1 MVNVQGALSLP
12 WLASTL
18 HIALATQ
25 RSHALLVQG
34 PRGVGQFELAIAL
47 AQGWLCEGTDAPQ
60 ARPCGV
66 CASCKLVQ
74 AHAHPDM
81 LVLLPEALREP
92 LGWAGGGGDDEGEGE
107 GRGGA
112 SKGASTGSSDKAGKR
127 KPSKDIRIDEVR
139 LAVTFAQTTS
149 ARGRG
154 KVVVLHPV
162 ERMNMASSNA
172 LLKTLEEPAG
182 NSRLVLSTSA
192 PDMLL
197 PTIRS
202 RCQIVP
208 VALPD
213 AAVSAAWLAA
223 QGVEQA
229 EVLLAATGG
238 QPQEALV
245 WSSEGISAALWSD
258 LPKQLARGDV
268 GTLTT
273 WPLPRVIDMLQK
285 LCHDLQR
292 RTVGAEPRY
301 FSKAALVLK
310 AANVPTALISPTAP
324 TAPIAALNTWALEL
338 QAQVRHAEHPWN
350 AGLMVEALVAQAR
363 VALTVA
369 AQTLKP
375 VSVH

>member
-1 MVNVQGALSLP
+1 MVNSDGQISLP
-12 WLASTL
+12 WLAQPLQTT
-18 HIALATQ
+18 LATQ

-47 AQGWLCEGTDAPQ
+47 AQGWLCEAADASKP
-60 ARPCGV
+60 RPCGV
-66 CASCKLVQ
+66 CAACKLVQ
-74 AHAHPDM
+74 AHSHPDM

-92 LGWAGGGGDDEGEGE
+92 LGWTGGSGDEEGEGAS
-107 GRGGA
+107 GA
-112 SKGASTGSSDKAGKR
+112 SSSDKAGKR

-162 ERMNMASSNA
+162 ERMNMASANA

-192 PDMLL
+192 PEMLL

-208 VALPD
+208 LGLPD
-213 AAVSAAWLAA
+213 STAAA
-223 QGVEQA
+223 QWLNAQGIDQS

-238 QPQEALV
+238 QPQEAAQ
-245 WSSEGISAALWSD
+245 WASEGISAALWAG

-268 GTLTT
+268 GTLAT
-273 WPLPRVIDMLQK
+273 WPLSRVIDMLQK

-292 RTVGAEPRY
+292 LAVGTAPRY
-301 FSKAALVLK
+301 FAASALV
-310 AANVPTALISPTAP
+310 AP
-324 TAPIAALNTWALEL
+324 SGLSELNAWAHQL

-350 AGLMVEALVAQAR
+350 AGLMVEALVANAR
-363 VALTVA
+363 LAMTSRTPKGRSA
-369 AQTLKP
+369 
-375 VSVH
+375 SVH

>member
-1 MVNVQGALSLP
+1 VVNGEGTISLP
-12 WLASTL
+12 WLAQPLQS
-18 HIALATQ
+18 ALATQ

-34 PRGVGQFELAIAL
+34 PRGVGQFELAISL
-47 AQGWLCEGTDAPQ
+47 AQGWLCEAPETSQ
-60 ARPCGV
+60 QRPCGA
-66 CASCKLVQ
+66 CAACKLVQ
-74 AHAHPDM
+74 AHSHPDM

-92 LGWAGGGGDDEGEGE
+92 LGWAGTGADEEGEGTS
-107 GRGGA
+107 A
-112 SKGASTGSSDKAGKR
+112 ATSSDKVGKR

-192 PDMLL
+192 PEMLL

-208 VALPD
+208 LGLPD
-213 AAVSAAWLAA
+213 VTAATEWLKG
-223 QGVEQA
+223 QGIDQP

-238 QPQEALV
+238 QPQEALL
-245 WSSEGISAALWSD
+245 WSGEGISAALWAG

-268 GTLTT
+268 GTLAA

-292 RTVGAEPRY
+292 MAVGGMPRY
-301 FSKAALVLK
+301 FAAS
-310 AANVPTALISPTAP
+310 ALGAP
-324 TAPIAALNTWALEL
+324 ASLITLNAWAVEL

-350 AGLMVEALVAQAR
+350 AGLMVEALVANAR
-363 VALTVA
+363 VAMS
-369 AQTLKP
+369 AQAPKAKSL
-375 VSVH
+375 SAR